1 MDEEL
6 EVISPEK
13 AQAML
18 RKDGLDLSP
27 DEAMMV
33 VEFLY
38 EMAKIV
44 VAHYLRER

>member
-6 EVISPEK
+6 DVITPEK

-18 RKDGLDLSP
+18 RKDGIEVCP
-27 DEAMMV
+27 EEAMLV

-44 VAHYLRER
+44 VAQYLREK